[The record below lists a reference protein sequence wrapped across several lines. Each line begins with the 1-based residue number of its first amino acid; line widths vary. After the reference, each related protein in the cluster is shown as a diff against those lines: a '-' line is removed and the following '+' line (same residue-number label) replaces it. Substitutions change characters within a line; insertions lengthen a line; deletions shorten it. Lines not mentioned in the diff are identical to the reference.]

1 MNSLPLANTEV
12 VLTRNGRVVGR
23 IAEATG
29 LIEPAEGRGTRIE
42 LRGPLLGRPSY
53 WIAEGVVLD
62 ATWTLGSDP
71 KAGRIGAPLSIMR
84 WNVDTG
90 VISLAAVARLTR
102 GGIWKG
108 PMGE

>member
-1 MNSLPLANTEV
+1 MNGLSLTKAAV
-12 VLTRNGRVVGR
+12 VLTRNGRVVGH
-23 IAEATG
+23 IPEASG
-29 LIEPAEGRGTRIE
+29 LIEPAEGRGSRIE

-62 ATWTLGSDP
+62 ATWTLGNHP

-90 VISLAAVARLTR
+90 VISLAAVAKLTR